1 MKKQFSKEDFV
12 DIINKLKVESD
23 TISKLYEDFDVDI
36 IGCVWLQNDAS
47 VIKLLEF
54 IFDDE
59 DKWIDW
65 WCWEN
70 DFGRDRL
77 EAFIDDKAIILD
89 TAEDLYEFLIKE

>member
-36 IGCVWLQNDAS
+36 IGCNWLQTDVS

-54 IFDDE
+54 IFEDE
-59 DKWIDW
+59 GEWIDW

-70 DFGRDRL
+70 DFGREGL